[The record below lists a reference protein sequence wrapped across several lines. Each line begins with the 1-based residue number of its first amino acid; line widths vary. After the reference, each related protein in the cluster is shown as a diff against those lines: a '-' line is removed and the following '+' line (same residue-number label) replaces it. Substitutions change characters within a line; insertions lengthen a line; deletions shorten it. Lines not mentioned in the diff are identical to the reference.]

1 MRCMAFRRVFRFIGS
16 GSSSRRRQGLPAALV
31 QGLRRVIAGVQIHR
45 VPGWS
50 MKSDGLEIMQESAQL
65 RVTARR
71 LITESHQITREL
83 HEVYDHLVY
92 DLEAAR
98 EGQLLTPLREHL
110 RW

>member
-1 MRCMAFRRVFRFIGS
+1 
-16 GSSSRRRQGLPAALV
+16 
-31 QGLRRVIAGVQIHR
+31 
-45 VPGWS
+45 